1 MFHLFV
7 YLLERTVLLK
17 IPNLRQ
23 GSDIVHDVKAKKK
36 SSNYSILN
44 SLTEKKFFALSSN
57 KQKACSELTETA
69 FCYFF
74 LAELNLALPVG
85 T

>member
-23 GSDIVHDVKAKKK
+23 GSDIVHDVKAKK
-36 SSNYSILN
+36 NLQTILN
-44 SLTEKKFFALSSN
+44 SLTGKFFLSLASN

-69 FCYFF
+69 FSNFF
-74 LAELNLALPVG
+74 LAELNLALPEG